1 MDLYCYD
8 GKNLVGVVRKSKAR
22 STSLCWELST
32 ENYLLLLYNMRQ
44 YSAPQQVNKMDALK
58 QRILSEGRNL
68 GNGILKIDSLL
79 NHQLDPQ
86 LMVGMGK
93 EFAKRFEGITANRI
107 LTAEISG
114 IAPALMTGIELNLPV
129 VYARKKQ
136 PITMRGTIYMEAAP
150 SHTKGGMVE
159 LLVSGEFLHAGD
171 KVLIIDDFLASG
183 STLQALTRLVQAAGA
198 EVVGIGVVVEKI
210 FEGGR
215 KALQD
220 AGYNMPI
227 HALATIASMEGD
239 KITLA

>member
-1 MDLYCYD
+1 
-8 GKNLVGVVRKSKAR
+8 
-22 STSLCWELST
+22 
-32 ENYLLLLYNMRQ
+32 
-44 YSAPQQVNKMDALK
+44 MDALR

-86 LMVGMGK
+86 LMAGMGK
-93 EFAKRFEGITANRI
+93 EFAKRFEGIAVDRI

-114 IAPALMTGIELNLPV
+114 IAPALMAGIELGVPV

-159 LLVSGEFLHAGD
+159 LLVSGEFLHAGE

-183 STLQALTRLVQAAGA
+183 ATLQALIRLTQAAGA
-198 EVVGIGVVVEKI
+198 EVVGVGVVVEKI
-210 FEGGR
+210 FENGR
-215 KALQD
+215 QTLKDL
-220 AGYNMPI
+220 GYMMPV
-227 HALATIASMEGD
+227 HALASIASMEGD
-239 KITLA
+239 KIVLA